1 MNSNLLTIRAVGAE
15 LANRLWRRVL
25 ILAIII
31 SALLIGLVILLETTV
46 SVWWLLLGFPVIIA
60 VSVALGI
67 LFISKQII
75 RTVSPVKSTE
85 QRQATKQFVDKLQSV
100 SEVFGTP
107 KFMILYN
114 VIRDIAA
121 PRKDGYVATMINNST
136 SLTSDFKQL
145 SKLF

>member
-15 LANRLWRRVL
+15 LANRLWLRVL

-31 SALLIGLVILLETTV
+31 SALLIGLVILLQTTV

-60 VSVALGI
+60 ISVALGV

-75 RTVSPVKSTE
+75 RTVSPVKSAE
-85 QRQATKQFVDKLQSV
+85 QRQATKQFVDKMQAV

-136 SLTSDFKQL
+136 SLTSDFKKI
-145 SKLF
+145 SRLF